1 MTVNAMTVPA
11 GQALKVLKAGWQ
23 MQIEKGQAMSWMLH
37 GPPGVGKTQIA
48 EALAAHVGGPLHDIR
63 LTQIDAADLRGL
75 PYYDHE
81 SYVTK
86 WYRPEDL
93 PRDDGPAVLFLDE
106 ITSASPMLQP
116 TVYGLLQER
125 RVGLHRI
132 PDRTFIMAAGNRVED
147 GAVAYEMGSALADR
161 LVHLV
166 VDADPTDWIEN
177 FAVPRGLHASVTA
190 FIKTRPDMLQTLT
203 ASMAADH
210 LVAATPRS
218 WERVSQIMT
227 HVKDRE
233 TRLIMVAGVV
243 GTAVAAEFLRVA
255 DDIEANVDVLRMLD
269 APRKSRAALYP
280 NTLHGLNAVMFG
292 AAAAVSADNVD
303 AAIETVLDI
312 GRLAVLRKSDRAL
325 TALPLK
331 ELATA
336 GFEMLIERC
345 LALGLA
351 DRILKNPDY
360 KSHVEDR
367 RALGLV

>member
-1 MTVNAMTVPA
+1 MAVNAMTVPA
-11 GQALKVLKAGWQ
+11 GQALQVLKAGWRLQ
-23 MQIEKGQAMSWMLH
+23 VDQGHAMSWMLH
-37 GPPGVGKTQIA
+37 GPPGVGKTRIA
-48 EALAAHVGGPLHDIR
+48 EALAAHVCGPLYDIR
-63 LTQIDAADLRGL
+63 LTQIDTADLRGL

-81 SYVTK
+81 QHVTK

-132 PDRTFIMAAGNRVED
+132 PDRTLIMAAGNRVED

-166 VDADPTDWIEN
+166 IEADPADWIES
-177 FAVPRGLHASVTA
+177 FAVPRGLHASVIA
-190 FIKTRPDMLQTLT
+190 FIKTRPDMLETLA
-203 ASMAADH
+203 ASMTADH

-218 WERVSQIMT
+218 WERVSHIVT
-227 HVKDRE
+227 HVPDR
-233 TRLIMVAGVV
+233 TARLVMIAGVV
-243 GTAVAAEFLRVA
+243 GTAIAAEFLRVA
-255 DDIEANVDVLRMLD
+255 EDIEANVDVLAMLA
-269 APRKSRAALYP
+269 APRKARAAMYP
-280 NTLHGLNAVMFG
+280 ATLHGLNAVIFG
-292 AAAAVSADNVD
+292 VSASVTAGNAD

-312 GRLAVLRKSDRAL
+312 GRLGSLRKRDRAF
-325 TALPLK
+325 AGLPLR

-360 KSHVEDR
+360 KAHVADR
-367 RALGLV
+367 EALGLG